1 MPSSQ
6 PKKPSRTRSGFSS
19 APGRWWLNLLVPAL
33 PVLAC
38 VLGGATQ
45 KWSEGIVVALLGLI
59 LVAHPPKASLG
70 LPMNAILL
78 ALLACAA
85 TAFLPANWFLHPA
98 WRAALVDDFG
108 IRLPGMLSPQ
118 PWISLGCFLS
128 FVAGLSWLYSV
139 STLDLDLR
147 DVRTQLRVFAA
158 GVVLLAAL
166 CLALHYAHTALPF
179 WHNERGFGPFPNRNQ
194 TANLFGLTAI
204 VILACA
210 QDAFRQEKKRWLMW
224 LVAFAIMVAA
234 IILDFSRAGV
244 LILVAGSGLWLGA
257 LALRKSSAARIAL
270 GLSVLLVL
278 LTVMLLFG
286 GQTFERFHLRSGEVG
301 AISGD
306 FRWAIFHDALQLIR
320 ASPWAGIGLGNFDEV
335 FAIFRD
341 ASFTSARSLHPESDW
356 FWLWVEAG
364 WPAILL
370 TLAGIIVLVRR
381 VFPLQEGTNQRFRV
395 AALIAALLFALHG
408 VVDVSG
414 HRVGTAF
421 AGIFLFGMALRR
433 PANLRPSFAVPL
445 VFRLLGIVLFIAGSA
460 WVFATRYEKSWPG
473 AVGVENEMKLA
484 SAANSGRNFTETI
497 QRTTHA
503 LEWAPMKWQLY
514 FLRALGKV
522 GAKRPAVE
530 AVEDF
535 RRARFLEPNAY
546 EIPFTEGKVWITAS
560 QPSLALTAWREALR
574 RAGSER
580 VGIYGL
586 MLGIARVSSPPVH
599 EGLEELGLVHHDLAL
614 KYLDNVGGA
623 DFMSALQRF
632 LEHDP
637 KLETLSA
644 KEKLTFFKLWAD
656 RGDPAELARFVEAH
670 PEWMGDA
677 WRGLAKY
684 HASRKDFR
692 SAYEVTRRFGG
703 SPALPP
709 KVQGSS
715 IEQLRTALHA
725 DPDNYGLGFQLA
737 HQQMEQGQVDE
748 ALMTLRHFTEMPGCP
763 RYFHF
768 LEAEAWGA
776 KGNWERAWIARE
788 KFETAPAR

>member
-1 MPSSQ
+1 MPSSHA
-6 PKKPSRTRSGFSS
+6 KKPSRTRSGFTT
-19 APGRWWLNLLVPAL
+19 APGRWWLNLLVPTL

-38 VLGGATQ
+38 FLGGATQ

-59 LVAHPPKASLG
+59 LLVHPPKASFS

-78 ALLACAA
+78 ALVMCAA
-85 TAFLPANWFLHPA
+85 TAFLPANWFLQPA

-108 IRLPGMLSPQ
+108 IRLPGTLSPQ

-128 FVAGLSWLYSV
+128 FLAGLSWLYYV
-139 STLDLDLR
+139 SALDLDLR
-147 DVRTQLRVFAA
+147 EVRTQLRVFAA
-158 GVVLLAAL
+158 GVVLLATL

-210 QDAFRQEKKRWLMW
+210 QDAIRHEKKRWLMW
-224 LVAFAIMVAA
+224 LAAFSIIVAA

-257 LALRKSSAARIAL
+257 LALRKSSAARIAV

-286 GQTFERFHLRSGEVG
+286 GQTFERFNLRSSDAGGVTT
-301 AISGD
+301 D
-306 FRWAIFHDALQLIR
+306 LRWAIFHDALQLIR

-341 ASFTSARSLHPESDW
+341 ASLSSARTLHPESDW

-370 TLAGIIVLVRR
+370 TLAGIAILVRR

-445 VFRLLGIVLFIAGSA
+445 VFRLLGVVLFIAGSA
-460 WVFATRYEKSWPG
+460 WVFATRYDKSWPG
-473 AVGVENEMKLA
+473 AVGVENEMRLA
-484 SAANSGRNFTETI
+484 SASNSGRNFSETI

-503 LEWAPMKWQLY
+503 LEWAPLKWQLY
-514 FLRALGKV
+514 FLRALGKA
-522 GAKRPAVE
+522 GAKRPPAE
-530 AVEDF
+530 AIDDF

-546 EIPFTEGKVWITAS
+546 EVPFEEGKLWITS
-560 QPSLALTAWREALR
+560 EPGLTITAWREAVR
-574 RAGSER
+574 RAGSQRPE
-580 VGIYGL
+580 VYGRMVAL
-586 MLGIARVSSPPVH
+586 AIQYSPQVRQ
-599 EGLEELGLVHHDLAL
+599 GLEELGMIHHDLAL
-614 KYLDNVGGA
+614 IYLGNSGDA
-623 DFMSALQRF
+623 AFMSALRRF

-637 KLETLSA
+637 KLQTFSEKERLTL
-644 KEKLTFFKLWAD
+644 FKLWAD
-656 RGDPAELARFVEAH
+656 RGDPAELARTLESH
-670 PEWMGDA
+670 PEWMDYA

-684 HASRKDFR
+684 HVTRKDFR
-692 SAYEVTRRFGG
+692 AAYEVTRRFGG

-709 KVQGSS
+709 TVQDSS

-737 HQQMEQGQVDE
+737 HQQMEQGQMDE
-748 ALMTLRHFTEMPGCP
+748 ALVTLRHFTEMPGCP

-768 LEAEAWGA
+768 LEAEAWAA
-776 KGNWERAWIARE
+776 KGNWERAWTARQ
-788 KFETAPAR
+788 KFEIAPAR

>member
-6 PKKPSRTRSGFSS
+6 AKKPSRTRSGFTS

-38 VLGGATQ
+38 FLGGATQ

-59 LVAHPPKASLG
+59 LLVHPPKTSLG
-70 LPMNAILL
+70 LPLNVILL
-78 ALLACAA
+78 ALIACAA
-85 TAFLPANWFLHPA
+85 TAFLPANWFSQPA

-108 IRLPGMLSPQ
+108 IRLPGTLSPQ

-128 FVAGLSWLYSV
+128 FLAGVSWVYYV
-139 STLDLDLR
+139 SALDLDLR

-158 GVVLLAAL
+158 GVVALAAL
-166 CLALHYAHTALPF
+166 CVALHYAHTALPF

-210 QDAFRQEKKRWLMW
+210 QDAVRHEKKRWLIW
-224 LVAFAIMVAA
+224 LAAFAIMVAA

-257 LALRKSSAARIAL
+257 LALRKSSVARIAV

-286 GQTFERFHLRSGEVG
+286 GQTFERFNLRSGDGGGVTT
-301 AISGD
+301 D
-306 FRWAIFHDALQLIR
+306 LRWAIFHDALQLIR
-320 ASPWAGIGLGNFDEV
+320 VSPWVGIGLGNFDEV

-341 ASFTSARSLHPESDW
+341 ASLTSARTLHPESDW

-370 TLAGIIVLVRR
+370 TLAGIALLVRR

-408 VVDVSG
+408 TIDVSG

-445 VFRLLGIVLFIAGSA
+445 VFRLLGVVLFIAGSA
-460 WVFATRYEKSWPG
+460 WVFATRYDKSWPG
-473 AVGVENEMKLA
+473 AVGVENEMRLA
-484 SAANSGRNFTETI
+484 SAANSGRNFNETI
-497 QRTTHA
+497 QHTTHA
-503 LEWAPMKWQLY
+503 LEWAPLKWQLY

-522 GAKRPAVE
+522 GAKRLPAE
-530 AVEDF
+530 ASDDF

-546 EIPFTEGKVWITAS
+546 EVPFEEGKVWIAS
-560 QPSLALTAWREALR
+560 EPGLTITAWREAVR
-574 RAGSER
+574 RAGSQRPE
-580 VGIYGL
+580 VYGRMVAL
-586 MLGIARVSSPPVH
+586 AIQYNPQVRQ
-599 EGLEELGLVHHDLAL
+599 GLEELGMIHHDLAL
-614 KYLDNVGGA
+614 IYLANSGDA
-623 DFMSALQRF
+623 AFMSALRRF
-632 LEHDP
+632 LDHDP
-637 KLETLSA
+637 KLQTLSE
-644 KEKLTFFKLWAD
+644 KERLTFFKLWAD
-656 RGDPAELARFVEAH
+656 RGDPTELARALETH
-670 PEWMGDA
+670 PEWMADA
-677 WRGLAKY
+677 WRGLARY
-684 HASRKDFR
+684 HVSRKDFR
-692 SAYEVTRRFGG
+692 SAYELTRRFGE

-709 KVQGSS
+709 VAGTTS
-715 IEQLRTALHA
+715 IDQLRQDLHA
-725 DPDNYGLGFQLA
+725 NPDNYGIGFQLA
-737 HQQMEQGQVDE
+737 HHQMEQGQMDE
-748 ALMTLRHFTEMPGCP
+748 ALVTLRHFTEMPGCP

-768 LEAEAWGA
+768 LEAEAWAA
-776 KGNWERAWIARE
+776 KGNWDRAWTARE
-788 KFETAPAR
+788 KFERGEKR